1 MIKGAVWDFHT
12 GMTQHASSFLLSH
25 PLQAMETFPQTV
37 MRCFLYLQT
46 LMDTDDGT
54 LPREFYVNAQRQVFT
69 VNEE

>member
-1 MIKGAVWDFHT
+1 
-12 GMTQHASSFLLSH
+12 
-25 PLQAMETFPQTV
+25 METFPQTV

-54 LPREFYVNAQRQVFT
+54 LPQEFYVNAQRQVFT